1 MFNKSAIGILVEAY
15 VTGVKVIS
23 MMLIRCLIGY
33 VFIGV
38 LHTRLAVYK
47 SDLLHVQTENHYTQI
62 LTFYLWM
69 LNL

>member
-38 LHTRLAVYK
+38 LHTLLAIRATYYI
-47 SDLLHVQTENHYTQI
+47 HVQTETHYTQI
-62 LTFYLWM
+62 LTNSTYGC
-69 LNL
+69 